1 MDFAPVA
8 WLVQTLRAYPE
19 LAVFFALTIGFAAG
33 SWKVGGFTLG
43 NVTATLL
50 AGVLIGQL
58 GITVGGPIKST
69 FFLIFLFAVGFGVG
83 PQFFRGLGKEG
94 PRQIVFS
101 LIVLAL
107 CLIVPVLCAMAAG
120 LDVGYAAGLYAGSQT
135 ISAAIGVAT
144 DQIDRLGYT
153 AEQAKAYADA
163 VPIGYAVTYI
173 FGTIGSAI
181 VLAQL
186 GPKLIG
192 VDLAAACA
200 DYERQLGA
208 GSVGLD
214 AGVFSAYRAIEIR
227 AYRITADS
235 GLTGRPVRQLFPG
248 LRVFVERVRRGDAV
262 IDADADTVLT
272 AGDVVA
278 ISGPH
283 QILVEQIDP
292 VVPEVHDAALLSVPA
307 TAVDVFVT
315 HSAISG
321 KTLREL
327 ADQSFARGVHL
338 RKISRNMVEIPI
350 LPETEVLRG
359 DILTIAGSQRNID
372 RAAHALGFADR
383 PLESTDLMTVAGGI
397 LLGGL
402 IGAISFQWGRFPIS
416 LSTSGGALLAGL
428 ILGYLRAIHPTF
440 GRIPTP
446 ALVLMNTLGLNVF
459 IAVVG
464 INAGPGFIAGL
475 QQVGMSLFLWGIV
488 ATSVP
493 LIIAVLLGHYVFKF
507 HPAILFGVCAGVR
520 TTTAALGMIQE
531 AGKSKVPALGYG
543 MPYAIGNTLLTIF
556 GMIVVLLLSRAG

>member
-1 MDFAPVA
+1 MELAPMA
-8 WLVQTLRAYPE
+8 WLVQTLRTYPE
-19 LAVFFALTIGFAAG
+19 LAVFFALAVGFAAG

-58 GITVGGPIKST
+58 GITVGGPIKSA
-69 FFLIFLFAVGFGVG
+69 FFLLFLFAVGFGVG
-83 PQFFRGLGKEG
+83 PQFFRGLGREG

-101 LIVLAL
+101 LLVLTL
-107 CLIVPVLCAMAAG
+107 CLVVPVICAMVAG

-214 AGVFSAYRAIEIR
+214 AGVFSAYRAIEVR

-235 GLTGRPVRQLFPG
+235 GLTGRPVRELFPG
-248 LRVFVERVRRGDAV
+248 LRVFVERVRRGDAM

-283 QILVEQIDP
+283 QVQVEQIDP

-307 TAVDVFVT
+307 TAIDVFVT
-315 HSAISG
+315 HTAISG

-372 RAAHALGFADR
+372 RAAQALGFADR

-475 QQVGMSLFLWGIV
+475 QQVGLSLFLWGIV
-488 ATSVP
+488 ATTVP
-493 LIIAVLLGHYVFKF
+493 LVAAVLLGHYVFKF
-507 HPAILFGVCAGVR
+507 HPAILFGICAGVR

-556 GMIVVLLLSRAG
+556 GMAVVLWMSRAG